1 MPGININL
9 DTIITKLGNGWDLL
23 EQKLVDPGGA
33 TIEEDEVLR
42 GQIRLIMQLINNR
55 ITELEMIK
63 AHKGAASVIVRPP
76 SPQEI
81 ATLQQALQD
90 VHKVIQVTQTTN
102 QILLTATTIVNAAST
117 LSGATSSA

>member
-1 MPGININL
+1 
-9 DTIITKLGNGWDLL
+9 
-23 EQKLVDPGGA
+23 
-33 TIEEDEVLR
+33 LR